1 MTKKNALTQ
10 ATQPNKLMVE
20 EQVQADARCSSCKK
34 PLKQQ
39 QQQRRLTYESRENL
53 DSFSLS
59 ILSEISQTEHVRAL
73 NFEKEILNIVLV

>member
-1 MTKKNALTQ
+1 MTKKRPNTNYATEQ
-10 ATQPNKLMVE
+10 ADGRK
-20 EQVQADARCSSCKK
+20 QVQADARCSSCKK